1 MINQGCRY
9 QTIQTISNKTRNQ
22 QAMEAVRSPR
32 EGLEASL
39 GMLPNET
46 ALTQLTMSASN
57 KLKLNHKV

>member
-1 MINQGCRY
+1 
-9 QTIQTISNKTRNQ
+9 
-22 QAMEAVRSPR
+22 MEAVLSPR

-39 GMLPNET
+39 EMLPNET

>member
-1 MINQGCRY
+1 
-9 QTIQTISNKTRNQ
+9 
-22 QAMEAVRSPR
+22 MEAVLSPR

>member
-22 QAMEAVRSPR
+22 QAMEAVLSPR

-39 GMLPNET
+39 EMLPNET